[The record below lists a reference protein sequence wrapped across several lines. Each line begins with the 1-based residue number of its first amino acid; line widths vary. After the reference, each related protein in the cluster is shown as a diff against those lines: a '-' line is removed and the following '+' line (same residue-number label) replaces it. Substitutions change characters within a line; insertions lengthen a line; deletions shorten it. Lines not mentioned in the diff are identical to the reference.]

1 MSDDMN
7 KYDYVRFSV
16 ADIHGRSRGR
26 VVPARHVEKYLKT
39 GDTIFAGFL
48 SFGLLNE
55 VSSTGKCKDERMPK
69 AYALPDLSTLYKVSW
84 CDNDDVKVAEVIC
97 ESYWLKSRS
106 AQLACPRYVARQQ
119 LEKLTNLGFSLFSGY
134 EVEFTLT
141 QTGKAYPLEP
151 DYMRQRLVSKHSD
164 FLFYV
169 EDCMHQAGVDIGS
182 FHSEW
187 DAGLYE
193 MVLQPLYGIK
203 SADSCITL
211 KNGILEIGD
220 KKDYTVRFDSM
231 QESGAV
237 GMHFNHSLWSLSGGV
252 NVFHDPD
259 NPHGLSTLGRH
270 WLAGL
275 MKHAKA
281 LSALF
286 CPTINCYD
294 RLHKPN
300 LPGPIYWSTD
310 KRSACIKVKS
320 TKSETYIENR
330 IPSGMSNPYIT
341 MAATIA
347 AGLDGVVKKLECPAP
362 DKKCLTNALP
372 HTLSEAISEL
382 QADTDI
388 VNSLGKEFIEWFVCT
403 MKMDIESSCR
413 AAQLNHK

>member
-1 MSDDMN
+1 MSDIN

-26 VVPARHVEKYLKT
+26 VVPARHVEKYLT
-39 GDTIFAGFL
+39 TPDTIFAGFL

-55 VSSTGKCKDERMPK
+55 VVSSGKCKDERMPK
-69 AYALPDLSTLYKVSW
+69 AYAVPDLSTLYKVPW
-84 CDNDDVKVAEVIC
+84 CGNDDTKVAEVMC
-97 ESYWLKSRS
+97 DSYWLKTRS

-141 QTGKAYPLEP
+141 QSGKAHPLEP
-151 DYMRQRLVSKHSD
+151 DYMRQRLVSKHGD

-203 SADSCITL
+203 SADSCITF

-220 KKDYTVRFDSM
+220 KKDYTVRFDST
-231 QESGAV
+231 QESADV
-237 GMHFNHSLWSLSGGV
+237 GMHFNHSLWSLSSGV

-259 NPHGLSTLGRH
+259 NPDGLSTLGRH

-275 MKHAKA
+275 LKHAKA
-281 LSALF
+281 LSAFF

-320 TKSETYIENR
+320 TKCETYIENR

-347 AGLDGVVKKLECPAP
+347 AGLNGVLKKLECPAP
-362 DKKCLTNALP
+362 DKKVLTNDLP
-372 HTLSEAISEL
+372 HTLSEAIGEL
-382 QADTDI
+382 QGDADI
-388 VNSLGKEFIEWFVCT
+388 VNSLGKEFIDWFICT

-413 AAQLNHK
+413 VAQFNHE